1 MIKKHWPVVFAVLVV
16 IVCAI
21 LGIYASNSTDTG
33 VAIVVGVIIF
43 LLLLPLAGAVIGAW
57 YGWRIRSP
65 WKWLLAPAV
74 YLGVFLYL
82 SAEDLIS
89 GTGSIDPGVNWSVGS
104 FTGIACLG
112 AEIIASVIVW
122 LIRRNK
128 R

>member
-1 MIKKHWPVVFAVLVV
+1 MVKKHWPVLFAILVV
-16 IVCAI
+16 LFSISISIA
-21 LGIYASNSTDTG
+21 ASGSTDTG
-33 VAIVVGVIIF
+33 VAILAGVF
-43 LLLLPLAGAVIGAW
+43 LFMFLFPLTGAVIGGW